1 MNIDSPRNFLQII
14 LYMQL
19 LCMIQ
24 YSSMITVITLLI
36 LGDGLRTILG
46 LSLPASVQQKT
57 LGAKSI

>member
-1 MNIDSPRNFLQII
+1 
-14 LYMQL
+14 
-19 LCMIQ
+19 MIQ

-57 LGAKSI
+57 LDAKSI

>member
-36 LGDGLRTILG
+36 LGDGLRTILD

-57 LGAKSI
+57 LVAKSI

>member
-57 LGAKSI
+57 LDAKSI

>member
-46 LSLPASVQQKT
+46 LSLPASVLQKT
-57 LGAKSI
+57 LDAKSI